1 MLQQQR
7 RHHHHH
13 FQLLQLRQTQRL
25 RLRLLKHLLQRLRRQ
40 TQRLRLR
47 LLKHLLQR
55 LRRQLPVPLLL
66 QQHFLQLQL
75 LLLMQ
80 LNQQL

>member
-1 MLQQQR
+1 MLQHQR
-7 RHHHHH
+7 RHHYYHH
-13 FQLLQLRQTQRL
+13 FQLLQLQ
-25 RLRLLKHLLQRLRRQ
+25 Q

-55 LRRQLPVPLLL
+55 LRRQLPVPLLP
-66 QQHFLQLQL
+66 QQHFLRLQL

>member
-1 MLQQQR
+1 MLQRLR
-7 RHHHHH
+7 RHHHHHHHH
-13 FQLLQLRQTQRL
+13 FQLLQLQ
-25 RLRLLKHLLQRLRRQ
+25 Q

-55 LRRQLPVPLLL
+55 LRRQLPVPLLP
-66 QQHFLQLQL
+66 QQHFLRLQL